1 MVSGQSSRRAALAE
15 INVTPLVD
23 VMLVLLIIFMITRA
37 HATARG
43 GSQPAGSHQQAPHAV
58 RGATR
63 PHHHQGGRA
72 CFSTA
77 RPTRWRRCVRTC
89 KVLSQAQPNQEM
101 FLRADA
107 EVPYGRVVQVM
118 DAVKK
123 AGILRLG
130 MITQPEPDTR

>member
-1 MVSGQSSRRAALAE
+1 MVTGPSSRRAALAE

-23 VMLVLLIIFMITRA
+23 VMLVLLIIFMITAPMLQHQVEVNLPEVTNEPR
-37 HATARG
+37 TPSEEQYVLTVTKE
-43 GSQPAGSHQQAPHAV
+43 GSVFLNSQAYTLEAL
-58 RGATR
+58 R
-63 PHHHQGGRA
+63 PQLE
-72 CFSTA
+72 
-77 RPTRWRRCVRTC
+77 
-89 KVLSQAQPNQEM
+89 VLSQAQPSQEM

>member
-1 MVSGQSSRRAALAE
+1 MVTGPSSRRGALAE

-23 VMLVLLIIFMITRA
+23 VMLVLLIIFMITAPMLQHEVEVNLPEVTNKPRTPSEEQLILTVTKEGSVFLNNRA
-37 HATARG
+37 YTLEAL
-43 GSQPAGSHQQAPHAV
+43 
-58 RGATR
+58 R
-63 PHHHQGGRA
+63 PQLQ
-72 CFSTA
+72 
-77 RPTRWRRCVRTC
+77 
-89 KVLSQAQPNQEM
+89 VLSQAQPGQEM

-107 EVPYGRVVQVM
+107 EVPYGTVVKVM

>member
-23 VMLVLLIIFMITRA
+23 VMLVLLIIFMITAPMLQHEVEVNLPEVTNKPRTQSEEQLILTITKEGSVFLNR
-37 HATARG
+37 TAYTLE
-43 GSQPAGSHQQAPHAV
+43 AL
-58 RGATR
+58 R
-63 PHHHQGGRA
+63 PQLQI
-72 CFSTA
+72 
-77 RPTRWRRCVRTC
+77 
-89 KVLSQAQPNQEM
+89 LSRAQPDQGL

-118 DAVKK
+118 DAAKK

-130 MITQPEPDTR
+130 MITQPEPGTR

>member
-1 MVSGQSSRRAALAE
+1 MVTGPSSRRAALAE

-23 VMLVLLIIFMITRA
+23 VMLVLLIIFMITAPMLQHQVEVNLPEVTNEPR
-37 HATARG
+37 TPSEEQLVLTVTKE
-43 GSQPAGSHQQAPHAV
+43 GSVFLNSQAYTLEALGP
-58 RGATR
+58 
-63 PHHHQGGRA
+63 QLQ
-72 CFSTA
+72 
-77 RPTRWRRCVRTC
+77 
-89 KVLSQAQPNQEM
+89 VLSQAQPGQEM

-130 MITQPEPDTR
+130 MITQPEAETR

>member
-23 VMLVLLIIFMITRA
+23 VMLVLLIIFMITAPMLQHEVEVNLPEVTNKPR
-37 HATARG
+37 TQSEDQFVLTITKE
-43 GSQPAGSHQQAPHAV
+43 GSVFLNRKAYTLEAL
-58 RGATR
+58 R
-63 PHHHQGGRA
+63 PHLQ
-72 CFSTA
+72 
-77 RPTRWRRCVRTC
+77 
-89 KVLSQAQPNQEM
+89 VLSQAQPDQEM

>member
-23 VMLVLLIIFMITRA
+23 VMLVLLIIFMITAPMLQHEVEVNLPEVTNKPR
-37 HATARG
+37 TQSEDQFVLTVTKE
-43 GSQPAGSHQQAPHAV
+43 GSVFLNRKAYTLEAL
-58 RGATR
+58 R
-63 PHHHQGGRA
+63 PHLQ
-72 CFSTA
+72 
-77 RPTRWRRCVRTC
+77 
-89 KVLSQAQPNQEM
+89 VLSQAQPDQEM

>member
-1 MVSGQSSRRAALAE
+1 MESGRSSHRAALAE

-23 VMLVLLIIFMITRA
+23 VMLVLLIIFMITAPMLQHEVEVNLPQVTNKPSTQTEEQLVLTITKEGSVFLNR
-37 HATARG
+37 TAYTLE
-43 GSQPAGSHQQAPHAV
+43 AL
-58 RGATR
+58 R
-63 PHHHQGGRA
+63 PHLVG
-72 CFSTA
+72 
-77 RPTRWRRCVRTC
+77 
-89 KVLSQAQPNQEM
+89 LSQAQPDQEM